1 MIDTQVFTQDRSGK
15 YEPLFKTKE
24 IQARVVDG
32 VLTVTFLAVFV
43 GLLFLLAK

>member
-1 MIDTQVFTQDRSGK
+1 MTDTQFLTHDRSGK

-32 VLTVTFLAVFV
+32 VLTVAFLGAFI
-43 GLLFLLAK
+43 GLLFVLSK